1 MRYSERTLKKL
12 FGLSGNQCA
21 FPGCIKP
28 VIDSQTGLP
37 IGEICHIKGKSPNG
51 PRYDPNQSEH
61 DRNDY
66 PNLLVMCPVHNK
78 TVDDPETRDHF
89 PVELLTQFKTN
100 HEARSHNTLVSE
112 DILERLVKLFELVE
126 NFQPPKPVTKLTP
139 LIESHRTGA
148 DNHAG
153 IDDYAFPQKRRGK
166 DGEVVSHRSE
176 DTE

>member
-1 MRYSERTLKKL
+1 VRYTERTLKRL

-37 IGEICHIKGKSPNG
+37 IGQICHIKGKSPNG

-78 TVDDPETRDHF
+78 TVLRAGSKNDGL
-89 PVELLTQFKTN
+89 EL
-100 HEARSHNTLVSE
+100 E
-112 DILERLVKLFELVE
+112 EL
-126 NFQPPKPVTKLTP
+126 
-139 LIESHRTGA
+139 
-148 DNHAG
+148 G
-153 IDDYAFPQKRRGK
+153 IDPGVADDAGPY
-166 DGEVVSHRSE
+166 VRSKVPFALHLRKMLNVA
-176 DTE
+176 DST